1 MFKFNFN
8 FDDKEIGTETL
19 EPESPIVP
27 IQTTVGSEI
36 NLIRESTQKHEC
48 GVLTYSNIESAN
60 SETSNNVDSIIF
72 KKLSLNLE
80 NSIET
85 EDNSIDYVDSYLLKL
100 NQNDPLAEINKTHDL
115 VPGKYEGGLKVW
127 ELSVDLA
134 RFIYNLNTF
143 DLTNQNELNIE
154 LSSIDKFIQR
164 RSTPQHNVIEFKI
177 LELGCGHALPTLSM
191 CKYLE
196 DILIKRINEG
206 DTESNQFQLK
216 VIIYLQDFNQQ
227 ILKDITYNNVKAFLE
242 NSATKWSKLNLD
254 IKPFSIRSEFVYGDW
269 ADLYSQNV
277 LPENYFNLI
286 LTSET
291 IYNASNYAH
300 LLNLFVKCL
309 AKQDSLVLLSAKTYY
324 FGCGGNMHEFLQL
337 ARSNTFNFKCS
348 ANLLFYIQLNHQLPT
363 AAEHVTSSPF
373 EITDLEAITSTTSQS
388 NKNNNDGN
396 NNNNNNNKD
405 KINTNLNNSSSI
417 VVSSAAASSIAKEI
431 IKIYF

>member
-8 FDDKEIGTETL
+8 FDDKEIETKNL
-19 EPESPIVP
+19 EPKSPIIP
-27 IQTTVGSEI
+27 IQSRAVDSET
-36 NLIRESTQKHEC
+36 NLVSESTQKHEY
-48 GVLTYSNIESAN
+48 GVLNYSNIAN
-60 SETSNNVDSIIF
+60 ETLNNLDSIFF

-85 EDNSIDYVDSYLLKL
+85 EDNFIDYVDSYLIKL
-100 NQNDPLAEINKTHDL
+100 DQNDPLAKINKTHDL

-134 RFIYNLNTF
+134 RFIFNLNTF

-154 LSSIDKFIQR
+154 LSSIDKFIKKW
-164 RSTPQHNVIEFKI
+164 STPQNNVIEFKI

-196 DILIKRINEG
+196 DIIFKRINEG
-206 DTESNQFQLK
+206 NSGPIEFQLE
-216 VIIYLQDFNQQ
+216 VIIFLQDFNQQ

-242 NSATKWSKLNLD
+242 NSAKKWSKLNLN

-291 IYNASNYAH
+291 IYNPSNYIH
-300 LLNLFVKCL
+300 LLNLFGKCL

-324 FGCGGNMHEFLQL
+324 FGCGGNIHEFLQL
-337 ARSNTFNFKCS
+337 ARSGTFNFKCS
-348 ANLLFYIQLNHQLPT
+348 ANLLFYIQLNHELPT
-363 AAEHVTSSPF
+363 TNEHVTSSPF
-373 EITDLEAITSTTSQS
+373 EITDLEAITPTTSQS
-388 NKNNNDGN
+388 NSNRSNNNNND
-396 NNNNNNNKD
+396 NNNNNKD